1 MSYLVILR
9 KRTSIKTFPLVA
21 HVHKNLL
28 MGISDSLNRCRSSH
42 IDMKGRKVS
51 GVKEM
56 TTDSRMFLN
65 QVQLWQT
72 QDIFPQLTTRFWQ
85 ESESFWTQQA
95 VFPLPNSLLWKK
107 TQCCWLPDNSSVC
120 SEAVCIFYSLLKIFV
135 PDPSLHLLFV
145 FPIFIVLL
153 LYHKNFS
160 YSFSVSVFQVYLLL
174 WGSSVWGNQDEQQP
188 SLPPPGSHSITSQLP
203 GRRRYDCLSLLSNR
217 TKDTY
222 ICLYRYFTYLIWDT
236 DT

>member
-1 MSYLVILR
+1 MSVISHWHERQKSVWCQGNDNRFKNVPESSSTVTDARHISSTDNQILAR
-9 KRTSIKTFPLVA
+9 KW
-21 HVHKNLL
+21 N
-28 MGISDSLNRCRSSH
+28 
-42 IDMKGRKVS
+42 
-51 GVKEM
+51 
-56 TTDSRMFLN
+56 
-65 QVQLWQT
+65 
-72 QDIFPQLTTRFWQ
+72 
-85 ESESFWTQQA
+85 FWTQQA

-107 TQCCWLPDNSSVC
+107 KQCCWLPDNSSVC